1 MQFFVAVKDIVLQD
15 PDQRICTSESPEIED
30 GDGEE
35 GGWAGG
41 EVGAGGG
48 GEGGG
53 GGGGKK
59 APGRREGS
67 LSAGD

>member
-1 MQFFVAVKDIVLQD
+1 MYRFLQD

-30 GDGEE
+30 GDEEE

-48 GEGGG
+48 G
-53 GGGGKK
+53 GGGK
-59 APGRREGS
+59 AAGRREGA

>member
-1 MQFFVAVKDIVLQD
+1 MNLGSFFVAVKSIVLQD

-48 GEGGG
+48 GG